1 MVRSYWLAACTV
13 YSLQNG
19 NIVVMLT
26 ATVSMPV
33 ALVSVS
39 LSTVEYQ
46 AFSLW
51 TALEATRF
59 LAAKD
64 APFLLSRISC
74 GLITRETR
82 PVPSLDTIGPS
93 MTVTDV
99 DWRKK
104 YIT

>member
-1 MVRSYWLAACTV
+1 
-13 YSLQNG
+13 
-19 NIVVMLT
+19 MLT

-39 LSTVEYQ
+39 FNTVEYQ

-51 TALEATRF
+51 MAFEATRF
-59 LAAKD
+59 LAANA
-64 APFLLSRISC
+64 APFLLSRINC
-74 GLITRETR
+74 GLMTSETR
-82 PVPSLDTIGPS
+82 PAPSLDTIGPS

-104 YIT
+104 YIDQGPLIRFRYVMSVAVVAD